1 MHGAIQTCATTWA
14 LVCRKRPIV
23 FGAFIATVFMLS
35 ASSATASEAQDA
47 ENASNPLA
55 KVRNTDLRYQYFDLV
70 DGSDR
75 HDVFIDGSFMA
86 ADKLK
91 VKYELHYWE
100 TNVTGRSEND
110 WEKLSLK
117 GIHFPREGAWG
128 TWKYRLAVGLEWI
141 LDANNDDKG
150 IGSGSDQLSP
160 FVGVALVP
168 RPGTI
173 LIPLVQQFL
182 SYSGNDVN
190 TTGPRLIALQTLPN
204 DFWGKLDAK
213 VPVDWA
219 NDNAIPAT
227 LELQLGNHL
236 SDSLSVF
243 ADGLVGIG
251 GDRPYD
257 YGVGLGVRFK
267 Y

>member
-1 MHGAIQTCATTWA
+1 MGLIITVS
-14 LVCRKRPIV
+14 LVFADQAR
-23 FGAFIATVFMLS
+23 
-35 ASSATASEAQDA
+35 ASEEQDA

-75 HDVFIDGSFMA
+75 HDIFIDGSFMA
-86 ADKLK
+86 TDKLK
-91 VKYELHYWE
+91 IQYELHYWE
-100 TNVTGRSEND
+100 TNVTGRSENGF
-110 WEKLSLK
+110 EKLSLK
-117 GIHFPREGAWG
+117 GIYFPKEGAWG

-141 LDANNDDKG
+141 LDFNNDDKG
-150 IGSGSDQLSP
+150 IGSGSDQLAP
-160 FVGVALVP
+160 FVGVALLP

-190 TTGPRLIALQTLPN
+190 TTGPRLIALQTLPQ
-204 DFWGKLDAK
+204 DFWLKLDGK
-213 VPVDWA
+213 VPIDWE

-227 LELQLGNHL
+227 LEIQLGKHV
-236 SDSLSVF
+236 SDSLAVYV
-243 ADGLVGIG
+243 DGLFGIG

-257 YGVGLGVRFK
+257 YGIGLGIRFK

>member
-1 MHGAIQTCATTWA
+1 MGLIITVS
-14 LVCRKRPIV
+14 LVFADQAR
-23 FGAFIATVFMLS
+23 
-35 ASSATASEAQDA
+35 ASEEQDT

-75 HDVFIDGSFMA
+75 HDIFIDGSFMA
-86 ADKLK
+86 TDKLK
-91 VKYELHYWE
+91 IKYELHYWE
-100 TNVTGRSEND
+100 TNVTGRSED
-110 WEKLSLK
+110 GFEKLSLK
-117 GIHFPREGAWG
+117 GIYFPKEGAWG

-141 LDANNDDKG
+141 LDFNNDDKG
-150 IGSGSDQLSP
+150 IGSGSDQLAP
-160 FVGVALVP
+160 FVGVALLP

-190 TTGPRLIALQTLPN
+190 TTGPRLIALQTLPQ
-204 DFWGKLDAK
+204 DFWLKLDGK
-213 VPVDWA
+213 VPIDWE

-227 LELQLGNHL
+227 LEVQLGKHI
-236 SDSLSVF
+236 SDSLAVYV
-243 ADGLVGIG
+243 DGLFGIG

-257 YGVGLGVRFK
+257 YGVGLGIRIK

>member
-1 MHGAIQTCATTWA
+1 MGLIITVS
-14 LVCRKRPIV
+14 LVFADQAR
-23 FGAFIATVFMLS
+23 
-35 ASSATASEAQDA
+35 ASEEQDA

-75 HDVFIDGSFMA
+75 HDIFIDGSFMA
-86 ADKLK
+86 TDKLK
-91 VKYELHYWE
+91 IKYELHYWE
-100 TNVTGRSEND
+100 TNVTGRSED
-110 WEKLSLK
+110 GFEKLSLK
-117 GIHFPREGAWG
+117 GIYFPKEGAWG

-141 LDANNDDKG
+141 LDFDNDDKG
-150 IGSGSDQLSP
+150 IGSGSDQLAP
-160 FVGVALVP
+160 FVGVALLP

-190 TTGPRLIALQTLPN
+190 TTGPRLIALQTLPQ
-204 DFWGKLDAK
+204 DFWLKLDGK
-213 VPVDWA
+213 VPIDWE

-227 LELQLGNHL
+227 LEVQLGKHV
-236 SDSLSVF
+236 SDSLAVYV
-243 ADGLVGIG
+243 DGLFGIG

-257 YGVGLGVRFK
+257 YGIGLGIRIK

>member
-1 MHGAIQTCATTWA
+1 MGLIITVS
-14 LVCRKRPIV
+14 LVFADQAR
-23 FGAFIATVFMLS
+23 
-35 ASSATASEAQDA
+35 ASEEQDA

-55 KVRNTDLRYQYFDLV
+55 RVRNTDLRYQYFDLV

-75 HDVFIDGSFMA
+75 HDIFIDGSFMA
-86 ADKLK
+86 TDKLK
-91 VKYELHYWE
+91 IKYELHYWE
-100 TNVTGRSEND
+100 TNVTGRSENGF
-110 WEKLSLK
+110 EKLSLK
-117 GIHFPREGAWG
+117 PIYFPKEGAWG

-141 LDANNDDKG
+141 LDFDNDDKG
-150 IGSGSDQLSP
+150 IGSGSDQLAP
-160 FVGVALVP
+160 FVGVALLP

-190 TTGPRLIALQTLPN
+190 TTGPRLIALQTLPQ
-204 DFWGKLDAK
+204 DFWLKLDGK
-213 VPVDWA
+213 VPIDWE

-227 LELQLGNHL
+227 LEVQLGKHI
-236 SDSLSVF
+236 SDSLAVYV
-243 ADGLVGIG
+243 DGLFGIG

-257 YGVGLGVRFK
+257 YGIGVGIRFK